1 MWFSEQPTY
10 TGTWDDLGVNALRV
24 DVPQLRALLLAVGAA
39 GVAVLVGLAARAN
52 SAAPHAE
59 TWLIVLDVAVGLG
72 FVAAGAWS
80 TGSAAERW
88 LIAGVGT
95 AWLLGSVFVTAQ
107 LLHQA
112 VLAVALVAFPAGRV
126 RGWVSWALTGVAVL
140 VALQLVPQVAV
151 AMLFVAIAIAVAV
164 RRRGDLVAAAFPVTA
179 AAGVAIVLAFSWSVS
194 RASPGAFD
202 PTLMLAIYET
212 VLLAVALTFPVA
224 LRAANSQRTRFAD
237 ELLSGEPLTG
247 LAGLASVLGHA
258 LGQPVRIFRWSDEES
273 AYVEESGEQ
282 VAIGADG
289 LRWLTVDDAD
299 GPVAVVAHRSAAL
312 DDAPTAD
319 AVVGAVRLAVTNL
332 RLQEL
337 QLEQLAAL
345 EASRARILAAGDRQR
360 QQAAAE
366 LRDNVEPPMRQAES
380 ELRAARAV
388 DADSDMA
395 STIDIVVQ
403 ELRAASQEI
412 TDLVAG
418 VPPAQLG
425 GGQLRDAL
433 KSLAARS
440 PVSVSVAVAADV
452 AGDPAAETTLF
463 YVCSEALANAV
474 KHAGSSRV
482 AIDVVRQDDAIVAT
496 IADDGCGGADPSGSG
511 LQGLVDRL
519 AAENGRLRVDSPPG
533 AGTTVTAM
541 IPR

>member
-1 MWFSEQPTY
+1 M
-10 TGTWDDLGVNALRV
+10 
-24 DVPQLRALLLAVGAA
+24 GAA
-39 GVAVLVGLAARAN
+39 GVVVLAGFAARAD
-52 SAAPHAE
+52 SAAAQAE

-72 FVAAGAWS
+72 FVAAGALS

-88 LIAGVGT
+88 LIAGVGI
-95 AWLLGSVFVTAQ
+95 AWLLGSVFVAAQ

-126 RGWVSWALTGVAVL
+126 RGWVSWALTGVAAL

-151 AMLFVAIAIAVAV
+151 AMLFAAITIAVAV
-164 RRRGDLVAAAFPVTA
+164 RKRGDRVAAAYPVTA
-179 AAGVAIVLAFSWSVS
+179 AAGVAILLAFSWSVS
-194 RASPGAFD
+194 RASPGAFE

-212 VLLAVALTFPVA
+212 VLLTGALTFPFAV
-224 LRAANSQRTRFAD
+224 RAVDRHRTRLAD
-237 ELLSGEPLTG
+237 QLLSGEPLTG
-247 LAGLASVLGHA
+247 LAGLASVLGRV
-258 LGQPVRIFRWSDEES
+258 LGQPVRIFRWQDEES
-273 AYVEESGEQ
+273 AYVDENGEQ
-282 VAIGADG
+282 VAIGAKG
-289 LRWLTVDDAD
+289 MRWLTVDDPD

-312 DDAPTAD
+312 DDPPTAE
-319 AVVGAVRLAVTNL
+319 AVAAAVRLAVTNL

-388 DADSDMA
+388 DADSDTA

-403 ELRAASQEI
+403 ELTAASQEI

-425 GGQLRDAL
+425 GGRLRDAL
-433 KSLAARS
+433 ESLAAHS
-440 PVSVSVAVAADV
+440 PVPVSVAVATDV
-452 AGDPAAETTLF
+452 ADDPATETTLF
-463 YVCSEALANAV
+463 YVCSEALANAI
-474 KHAGSSRV
+474 KHARASRV
-482 AIDVVRQDDAIVAT
+482 TIEVGRQNGAIVASV
-496 IADDGCGGADPSGSG
+496 ADDGCGGADPIGSG
-511 LQGLVDRL
+511 LQGLADRL
-519 AAENGRLRVDSPPG
+519 AAVNGRLRVDSPPG
-533 AGTTVTAM
+533 AGTRLTAT